1 MMLYF
6 KELEKN
12 GNKVSIKPNH
22 KDTENYSTQ
31 LFFFLFLTGKKLFSS
46 YQKSFSTFYSSLE
59 KFCMVLYRANHR
71 EKPAVYELI
80 LSLDI

>member
-31 LFFFLFLTGKKLFSS
+31 LFFSISNWEKAIFKLPKKFQYLLFFIGK
-46 YQKSFSTFYSSLE
+46 
-59 KFCMVLYRANHR
+59 VLYGSLQSKSQR
-71 EKPAVYELI
+71 ETCGL
-80 LSLDI
+80 